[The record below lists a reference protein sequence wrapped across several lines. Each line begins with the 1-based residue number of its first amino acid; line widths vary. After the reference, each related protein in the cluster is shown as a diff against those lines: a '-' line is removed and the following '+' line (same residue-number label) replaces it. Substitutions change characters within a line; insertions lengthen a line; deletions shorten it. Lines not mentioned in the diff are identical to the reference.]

1 MKTGNLGML
10 HGGATATSIK
20 DVAVTLFKQSFV
32 YNEIIDNKKM
42 RDQFKKMN
50 FFTRNCNWDFKKSS
64 KNLKE

>member
-32 YNEIIDNKKM
+32 YNEIMANKKM
-42 RDQFKKMN
+42 R
-50 FFTRNCNWDFKKSS
+50 
-64 KNLKE
+64 EPI